1 MISPMDLL
9 ESLAVQSEKKIL
21 LVVLDGLGG
30 LPRKGKTELESASI
44 PHLNKLAA
52 KADLGL
58 LTPVD
63 VGITPGSGPAHL
75 ALFGY
80 NPVKYDV
87 GRGVLEALGIGFHPA
102 PSDLCARA
110 NFSTL
115 APDGTIKDRRA
126 GRIPTE
132 LCAELCERLQ
142 VAIPAIEDTRVTIR
156 PGIGH
161 RFVVVFQGPGLVG
174 GLTDSDPQQ
183 DGLKPLPVTSSD
195 PAAAKSSR
203 LANRLIELAAAAL
216 EDQDKANFVLLRGLA
231 QPPSIPSMR
240 DRFKLSPA
248 CVAAY
253 PMYRGLAK
261 LVGMDVLETG
271 STWESE
277 VTTLRKHWDGGH
289 DFFFLHL
296 KETDKAGEDG
306 NFEAKQEFIER
317 FDREVLPQLQLLKPD
332 VLCIT
337 GDHSTPA
344 VKAGHSWHE
353 VPVLL
358 ASPYSR
364 PDDTCAGFG
373 ERSCTQ
379 GTIGRI
385 DSVKLMN
392 LLLANSLKLKKFG
405 A

>member
-1 MISPMDLL
+1 MIDLL
-9 ESLAVQSEKKIL
+9 ETLATKNDKKIL

-44 PHLNKLAA
+44 PNLNKLAL
-52 KADLGL
+52 KAGLGL

-80 NPVKYDV
+80 DPVKYDV
-87 GRGVLEALGIGFHPA
+87 GRGVLEALGIGLHPA

-110 NFSTL
+110 NFATL
-115 APDGTIKDRRA
+115 AKDGTLKDRRA

-132 LCAELCERLQ
+132 LCVELCAKLQ
-142 VAIPAIEDTRVTIR
+142 AAIPTIEDTNVVVR

-161 RFVVVFQGPGLVG
+161 RFVVVFQGPGLAG

-183 DGLKPLPVTSSD
+183 DGLKPLAVASAD
-195 PAAAKSSR
+195 PDAAKSVR
-203 LANRLIELAAAAL
+203 LANRFIELAAAAL
-216 EDQDKANFVLLRGLA
+216 NDQGKANFVLLRGLA
-231 QPPSIPSMR
+231 LPPAIPSMR
-240 DRFKLSPA
+240 NRFKLTPA

-261 LVGMDVLETG
+261 LVGMDVLDTG

-277 VTTLRKHWDGGH
+277 VDTLRDHWGSEH

-306 NFEAKQEFIER
+306 NFDVKQELIEQ
-317 FDREVLPQLQLLKPD
+317 FDDEVLPRLLKLKPD

-344 VKAGHSWHE
+344 GKAGHSWHE
-353 VPVLL
+353 VPLL
-358 ASPYSR
+358 LVAPYVR
-364 PDDTCAGFG
+364 PSDAREEFG
-373 ERSCTQ
+373 ERACGR

-385 DSVKLMN
+385 ESVRLMN

>member
-1 MISPMDLL
+1 MDLL
-9 ESLAVQSEKKIL
+9 ESLAIKSEKKIL

-30 LPRKGKTELESASI
+30 LPRNGKTELESASI
-44 PHLNKLAA
+44 PHLNKLAGGA
-52 KADLGL
+52 GLGL

-63 VGITPGSGPAHL
+63 IGITPGSGPAHF

-80 NPVKYDV
+80 DPLKYDV
-87 GRGVLEALGIGFHPA
+87 GRGVLEALGIGLHPA

-110 NFSTL
+110 NFATL
-115 APDGTIKDRRA
+115 APDGALRDRRA

-132 LCAELCERLQ
+132 LCAELCGQLQ
-142 VAIPAIEDTRVTIR
+142 AAIPTIEDTRVIVR

-183 DGLKPLPVTSSD
+183 DGAKPLAVASPNPD
-195 PAAAKSSR
+195 AAMSIR
-203 LANRLIELAAAAL
+203 VANRFIELAAAVL
-216 EDQDKANFVLLRGLA
+216 KDQDRANFVLLRGLA

-240 DRFKLSPA
+240 DRFKLTPA

-277 VTTLRKHWDGGH
+277 VSTLREHWGGSH
-289 DFFFLHL
+289 DFFFIHF

-306 NFEAKQEFIER
+306 DFEAKWELIEQ
-317 FDREVLPQLQLLKPD
+317 FDEEILPQLQMLKPD

-344 VKAGHSWHE
+344 VKGAHSWHE
-353 VPVLL
+353 VPMLL
-358 ASPYSR
+358 ASQYVR
-364 PDDTCAGFG
+364 PADNVEEFG
-373 ERSCTQ
+373 ERSCVS
-379 GTIGRI
+379 GTFGRLN
-385 DSVKLMN
+385 SVKLMN
-392 LLLANSLKLKKFG
+392 LLLAHSLKLKKFG

>member
-1 MISPMDLL
+1 MDLL
-9 ESLAVQSEKKIL
+9 ESLAVRSEKKIL

-30 LPRKGKTELESASI
+30 LPRNGKTELESAST
-44 PHLNKLAA
+44 PNLNSLAG
-52 KADLGL
+52 KSDLGL
-58 LTPVD
+58 LTPVET
-63 VGITPGSGPAHL
+63 GITPGSGPAHL

-80 NPVKYDV
+80 DPIKYDV
-87 GRGVLEALGIGFHPA
+87 GRGVLEALGIGLHPA

-110 NFSTL
+110 NFATL
-115 APDGTIKDRRA
+115 APDGTLKDRRA
-126 GRIPTE
+126 GRISTE

-142 VAIPAIEDTRVTIR
+142 TAIPAIEDTKVIVR

-161 RFVVVFQGPGLVG
+161 RFVVVFQGPGLAG
-174 GLTDSDPQQ
+174 EFTDSDPQQ
-183 DGLKPLPVTSSD
+183 DGLKPLAVTSPDS
-195 PAAAKSSR
+195 AAAKPTR
-203 LANRLIELAAAAL
+203 LANRFTELAAAAL
-216 EDQDKANFVLLRGLA
+216 KDQAKANFVLLRGLA
-231 QPPSIPSMR
+231 QPPSIPSMH
-240 DRFKLSPA
+240 DRFKLAPA

-271 STWESE
+271 STWQSE
-277 VTTLRKHWDGGH
+277 VNTLREHWGAGH

-306 NFEAKQEFIER
+306 NFDVKQELVEQ
-317 FDREVLPQLQLLKPD
+317 FDDEVLPQLEALKPD

-344 VKAGHSWHE
+344 AKAAHSWHE
-353 VPVLL
+353 VPMLL
-358 ASPYSR
+358 SSQYVR
-364 PDDTCAGFG
+364 PTGTGEDFG
-373 ERSCTQ
+373 ERSCAR
-379 GTIGRI
+379 GTLGHL

-392 LLLANSLKLKKFG
+392 LLLAHSLKLKKFG

>member
-1 MISPMDLL
+1 MDLID
-9 ESLAVQSEKKIL
+9 SLAVESDRKIL

-30 LPRKGKTELESASI
+30 LPREGRTELESASI
-44 PHLNKLAA
+44 PHLNELSSKSG
-52 KADLGL
+52 LGL

-80 NPVKYDV
+80 DPLKYDV
-87 GRGVLEALGIGFHPA
+87 GRGVLEALGIGLHPA
-102 PSDLCARA
+102 SSDLCARA
-110 NFSTL
+110 NFSTI
-115 APDGTIKDRRA
+115 APDGTLKDRRA

-132 LCAELCERLQ
+132 LCAELCAKLQ
-142 VAIPAIEDTRVTIR
+142 AAIPAIEDTSVVVR

-161 RFVVVFQGPGLVG
+161 RFVVVFQGPGLIG

-183 DGLKPLPVTSSD
+183 NGLKPLAVAAND
-195 PAAAKSSR
+195 QAAAKSVKI
-203 LANRLIELAAAAL
+203 ANRFIELAAAAL
-216 EDQDKANFVLLRGLA
+216 KNEERANFVLLRGLA

-240 DRFKLSPA
+240 ERFKLTPA
-248 CVAAY
+248 CIAAY
-253 PMYRGLAK
+253 PMYRGLAR
-261 LVGMDVLETG
+261 LVGMEVLETG

-277 VTTLRKHWDGGH
+277 VKTLRKHWGGGH

-306 NFEAKQEFIER
+306 DFETKQALIEQ
-317 FDREVLPQLQLLKPD
+317 FDEDILPQLLMLKPD

-344 VKAGHSWHE
+344 LKAGHSWHE

-358 ASPYSR
+358 ASPYVCPS
-364 PDDTCAGFG
+364 DTRQEFG
-373 ERSCTQ
+373 ERACGR

-392 LLLANSLKLKKFG
+392 LLLANSLKLNKFG

>member
-1 MISPMDLL
+1 MDLL
-9 ESLAVQSEKKIL
+9 ESLATRNDKKIL

-30 LPRKGKTELESASI
+30 LPRKGKTELEAASI
-44 PHLNKLAA
+44 PNLNKLAL
-52 KADLGL
+52 KAGLGL
-58 LTPVD
+58 LVPVD
-63 VGITPGSGPAHL
+63 IGITPGSGPAHL

-80 NPVKYDV
+80 DPVKYDV
-87 GRGVLEALGIGFHPA
+87 GRGVLEALGIGLHPA

-110 NFSTL
+110 NFATL
-115 APDGTIKDRRA
+115 AKDGTLKDRRA

-132 LCAELCERLQ
+132 FCAELCAKLQ
-142 VAIPAIEDTRVTIR
+142 VAIPAVEDTGVVVR

-183 DGLKPLPVTSSD
+183 DGLKPLAVASD
-195 PAAAKSSR
+195 DPKAAKSVR
-203 LANRLIELAAAAL
+203 LANRFVELAAAAL
-216 EDQDKANFVLLRGLA
+216 KDQDRANFVLLRGLA

-240 DRFKLSPA
+240 DRFKLTPA
-248 CVAAY
+248 CIAAY

-277 VTTLRKHWDGGH
+277 VSTLSEHWQGEH

-306 NFEAKQEFIER
+306 DFDAKQELLEQ
-317 FDREVLPQLQLLKPD
+317 FDDEVLPRLLKLKPD
-332 VLCIT
+332 VLCVT

-344 VKAGHSWHE
+344 AKAGHSWHE
-353 VPVLL
+353 VPLLL
-358 ASPYSR
+358 ASPYVRAS
-364 PDDTCAGFG
+364 DTRDEFG
-373 ERSCTQ
+373 ERACGR
-379 GTIGRI
+379 GTLGRI

>member
-1 MISPMDLL
+1 MDLL
-9 ESLAVQSEKKIL
+9 ESLAVKTEQKIL

-30 LPRKGKTELESASI
+30 LPRKGKTELESAST
-44 PHLNKLAA
+44 PHLDELSGRAG
-52 KADLGL
+52 LGL

-80 NPVKYDV
+80 DPIKYDV
-87 GRGVLEALGIGFHPA
+87 GRGVLEALGIGLHPA
-102 PSDLCARA
+102 SSDLCARA
-110 NFSTL
+110 NFATL
-115 APDGTIKDRRA
+115 APDGTLNDRRA
-126 GRIPTE
+126 GRIPTD
-132 LCAELCERLQ
+132 LCASLCERLQ
-142 VAIPAIEDTRVTIR
+142 AVVPTIEDTKVIVR

-161 RFVVVFQGPGLVG
+161 RFVVVFQGQGLVG

-183 DGLKPLPVTSSD
+183 DGLKPFAVASPD
-195 PAAAKSSR
+195 PAAAKSVR
-203 LANRLIELAAAAL
+203 VANRFIELAAAAL
-216 EDQDKANFVLLRGLA
+216 KDEDRANFVLLRGLA

-240 DRFKLSPA
+240 DRFKLTPA

-277 VTTLRKHWDGGH
+277 VDTLREHWGGGC
-289 DFFFLHL
+289 DFFFMHL

-306 NFEAKQEFIER
+306 NFEAKQQLIEQ
-317 FDREVLPQLQLLKPD
+317 FDAKILPQLQALEPD

-344 VKAGHSWHE
+344 AKAAHSWHE
-353 VPVLL
+353 VPMLL
-358 ASPYSR
+358 DSKFVRPAGSR
-364 PDDTCAGFG
+364 EEFG
-373 ERSCTQ
+373 ERSCAR
-379 GTIGRI
+379 GTLGRLN
-385 DSVKLMN
+385 SVKLMN
-392 LLLANSLKLKKFG
+392 LLLAHSLKLKKFG

>member
-1 MISPMDLL
+1 MDLL
-9 ESLAVQSEKKIL
+9 ESLAVKTEQKIL

-30 LPRKGKTELESASI
+30 LPRKGKTELESAST
-44 PHLNKLAA
+44 PHLDQLSG
-52 KADLGL
+52 KAGLGL

-80 NPVKYDV
+80 DPIKYDV
-87 GRGVLEALGIGFHPA
+87 GRGVLEALGIGLHPR

-110 NFSTL
+110 NFATL
-115 APDGTIKDRRA
+115 GPDGTIKDRRA
-126 GRIPTE
+126 GRIPSD
-132 LCAELCERLQ
+132 LCVSLCERLQ
-142 VAIPAIEDTRVTIR
+142 AAIPTIEDAKVIVR

-161 RFVVVFQGPGLVG
+161 RFVVVFQGQGLVG

-183 DGLKPLPVTSSD
+183 DGLKPLPVESPD
-195 PAAAKSSR
+195 PAAAKSVR
-203 LANRLIELAAAAL
+203 LANRFIELAAAAL
-216 EDQDKANFVLLRGLA
+216 KDEDRANFVLLRGLA

-240 DRFKLSPA
+240 DRFKLMPA
-248 CVAAY
+248 CIAAY

-306 NFEAKQEFIER
+306 NFEAKQKFIEQ
-317 FDREVLPQLQLLKPD
+317 FDEEVLPQLQLLEPD

-344 VKAGHSWHE
+344 LKAGHSWHE

-358 ASPYSR
+358 ASPYVR
-364 PDDTCAGFG
+364 PSDTREEFG
-373 ERSCTQ
+373 ERACGR

-385 DSVKLMN
+385 DSVKLMS

>member
-1 MISPMDLL
+1 MALID
-9 ESLAVQSEKKIL
+9 SLATKNDKKIL

-30 LPRKGKTELESASI
+30 LPRKGRTELEAASI
-44 PHLNKLAA
+44 PNLNKLALGA
-52 KADLGL
+52 ALGL

-63 VGITPGSGPAHL
+63 TGITPGSGPAHL
-75 ALFGY
+75 GLFGY
-80 NPVKYDV
+80 DPIQYDV
-87 GRGVLEALGIGFHPA
+87 GRGVLEALGIGLHPA

-110 NFSTL
+110 NFATL
-115 APDGTIKDRRA
+115 AGDGTLRDRRA

-132 LCAELCERLQ
+132 LCAELCAKLQ
-142 VAIPAIEDTRVTIR
+142 AAIPTIEDTNVVVR

-161 RFVVVFQGPGLVG
+161 RFVVVFQGPGLAG
-174 GLTDSDPQQ
+174 GQTDSDPQL
-183 DGLKPLPVTSSD
+183 DGLKPLLVASD
-195 PAAAKSSR
+195 RPEAAKSVR
-203 LANRLIELAAAAL
+203 IANRFIEAAAAAL
-216 EDQDKANFVLLRGLA
+216 EGQDRANFVLLRGLA
-231 QPPSIPSMR
+231 QPPAIPSLR
-240 DRFKLSPA
+240 DRFKLAPA

-253 PMYRGLAK
+253 PMYRGIAK
-261 LVGMDVLETG
+261 LVGMDVLDTGET
-271 STWESE
+271 WDSE
-277 VTTLRKHWDGGH
+277 IETLRQHWNSGH

-306 NFEAKQEFIER
+306 NFDAKQEWIEQ
-317 FDREVLPQLQLLKPD
+317 FDDEILPGLLKLKPD

-344 VKAGHSWHE
+344 GKAGHSWHE

-358 ASPYSR
+358 ASPYVR
-364 PDDTCAGFG
+364 PSNIPEEFG
-373 ERSCTQ
+373 ERSCGR

-385 DSVKLMN
+385 ESVKLMN

>member
-1 MISPMDLL
+1 MDLL
-9 ESLAVQSEKKIL
+9 ENLAVKSDKKIL

-30 LPRKGKTELESASI
+30 LPRDGKTELESASI
-44 PHLNKLAA
+44 PNLNELSGKS
-52 KADLGL
+52 DLGL

-80 NPVKYDV
+80 DPVRYDV
-87 GRGVLEALGIGFHPA
+87 GRGVLEALGIGLHPA

-110 NFSTL
+110 NFATL
-115 APDGTIKDRRA
+115 AKDGTLDDRRA
-126 GRIPTE
+126 GRIATE
-132 LCAELCERLQ
+132 LCAELCAKLQ
-142 VAIPAIEDTRVTIR
+142 AAIPAIEDTNVVVR
-156 PGIGH
+156 PGVGH

-183 DGLKPLPVTSSD
+183 DGLKPLPVASD
-195 PAAAKSSR
+195 DRHAAKSAR
-203 LANRLIELAAAAL
+203 LANRFIELAAAAL
-216 EDQDKANFVLLRGLA
+216 RDQNKANFVLLRGLA
-231 QPPSIPSMR
+231 LPPSIPSMR
-240 DRFKLSPA
+240 DRFKLTPA

-271 STWESE
+271 STWDTELE
-277 VTTLRKHWDGGH
+277 TLRKHWDGGY

-306 NFEAKQEFIER
+306 NFDAKQELIEQ
-317 FDREVLPQLQLLKPD
+317 FDDEVLPQLLKLKPD

-344 VKAGHSWHE
+344 RKAGHSWHE
-353 VPVLL
+353 VPMLL
-358 ASPYSR
+358 ASPYVR
-364 PDDTCAGFG
+364 PSDTRDGFG
-373 ERSCTQ
+373 ERACGR

>member
-1 MISPMDLL
+1 MDLL
-9 ESLAVQSEKKIL
+9 ESLAVKNEKKIL

-44 PHLNKLAA
+44 PHLNRLSS
-52 KADLGL
+52 KAGLGL

-63 VGITPGSGPAHL
+63 IGITPGSGPAHL

-80 NPVKYDV
+80 DPLKYDV
-87 GRGVLEALGIGFHPA
+87 GRGVLEALGVGLHPA
-102 PSDLCARA
+102 SSDLCARA
-110 NFSTL
+110 NFATL
-115 APDGTIKDRRA
+115 APDGTLKDRRA

-132 LCAELCERLQ
+132 FCAELCERLQ
-142 VAIPAIEDTRVTIR
+142 AAIPKIEDTKVTVR

-161 RFVVVFQGPGLVG
+161 RFVVVFEGAGLVG

-183 DGLKPLPVTSSD
+183 DGLKPLSVTSPD
-195 PAAAKSSR
+195 RAAAKSTR
-203 LANRLIELAAAAL
+203 VANRFIELAAAAL
-216 EDQDKANFVLLRGLA
+216 QNQDKANFVLLRGLA
-231 QPPSIPSMR
+231 QPPSLPSMR
-240 DRFKLSPA
+240 DRFKLTPA

-261 LVGMDVLETG
+261 LVGMDVLEAG

-306 NFEAKQEFIER
+306 DFETKQALIEQ
-317 FDREVLPQLQLLKPD
+317 FDEEILPQLQMLKPD

-344 VKAGHSWHE
+344 LKAGHSWHG

-358 ASPYSR
+358 ASPYML
-364 PDDTCAGFG
+364 PDDSREEFG
-373 ERSCTQ
+373 ERSCAR

>member
-1 MISPMDLL
+1 MDLL
-9 ESLAVQSEKKIL
+9 ESLAVKNDKKIL

-30 LPRKGKTELESASI
+30 LARNGKTELESASI
-44 PHLNKLAA
+44 PHLNKLSG
-52 KADLGL
+52 KAGLGL

-80 NPVKYDV
+80 DPIKYDV
-87 GRGVLEALGIGFHPA
+87 GRGVLEALGIGLHPQ
-102 PSDLCARA
+102 PFDLCARA
-110 NFSTL
+110 NFATL
-115 APDGTIKDRRA
+115 APDGTIGDRRA
-126 GRIPTE
+126 GRIPDDLCVS
-132 LCAELCERLQ
+132 LCARLQ
-142 VAIPAIEDTRVTIR
+142 AKIPTIEDAKVIVR

-161 RFVVVFQGPGLVG
+161 RFVVVFQGQGLVG
-174 GLTDSDPQQ
+174 GLADSDPQQ
-183 DGLKPLPVTSSD
+183 DGLKPLPVASPA
-195 PAAAKSSR
+195 PAAAKSVR
-203 LANRLIELAAAAL
+203 VANRFIDLAAAAL
-216 EDQDKANFVLLRGLA
+216 KDQDKANFVLLRGFAL
-231 QPPSIPSMR
+231 PPSIPSMC
-240 DRFKLSPA
+240 DRFKLMPA
-248 CVAAY
+248 CIAAY

-261 LVGMDVLETG
+261 LVGMEVLETG

-277 VTTLRKHWDGGH
+277 VETLSKHWDGGH

-306 NFEAKQEFIER
+306 DFETKQALIEQ
-317 FDREVLPQLQLLKPD
+317 FDEEVLPQLQLLKPD

-344 VKAGHSWHE
+344 LKAGHSWHE
-353 VPVLL
+353 IPVLL
-358 ASPYSR
+358 ASPYVR
-364 PDDTCAGFG
+364 PSDTREEFG
-373 ERSCTQ
+373 ERACGR

-385 DSVKLMN
+385 DSVKLIN